1 MPALAV
7 NLEDYHEPSAE
18 EIASAR
24 VAARRLSTEGGSGRQ
39 VSFVVE
45 SEPKGETDQAGGKS
59 QARARDAD
67 EPITIPVNIF
77 KSIIKLL
84 AEMGNGNAVQVV
96 PVQAELTTQQ
106 AADLLNV
113 SRPHLIKLLE
123 QDKIKFR
130 KVGTHRKILARDL
143 FAYRDST
150 DHARREGLA
159 RMTADDETLG
169 LYDDEPVGGRD

>member
-7 NLEDYHEPSAE
+7 NLEDYHEPSPE
-18 EIASAR
+18 EIAAAR
-24 VAARRLSTEGGSGRQ
+24 VAARRLSQVSGSGKQ
-39 VSFVVE
+39 VSIVVE
-45 SEPKGETDQAGGKS
+45 ADEIEEAQGSKSGKR
-59 QARARDAD
+59 RAQD
-67 EPITIPVNIF
+67 EPIALPANIF

-143 FAYRDST
+143 FAYRDRT
-150 DHARREGLA
+150 DLARREGLT
-159 RMTADDETLG
+159 RMVADDEAMG
-169 LYDDEPVGGRD
+169 LYDDERLGASE

>member
-7 NLEDYHEPSAE
+7 NLEDYHEPSQE
-18 EIASAR
+18 EITAAR
-24 VAARRLSTEGGSGRQ
+24 EAARRLSKVGGAP

-45 SEPKGETDQAGGKS
+45 SREAAEEAKEAAEEKPRKGRVEP
-59 QARARDAD
+59 
-67 EPITIPVNIF
+67 EPITLPLNIF
-77 KSIIKLL
+77 KTIIKLL

-123 QDKIKFR
+123 QEKIPFR
-130 KVGTHRKILARDL
+130 KVGTHRKVLARDL
-143 FAYRDST
+143 FAYRDRT
-150 DHARREGLA
+150 DLARREGLS
-159 RMTADDETLG
+159 RMVADDEEIG
-169 LYDDEPVGGRD
+169 LYDDEPLGVSD

>member
-1 MPALAV
+1 MPALAL
-7 NLEDYHEPSAE
+7 NLEDYHEPSPE
-18 EIASAR
+18 EITAAR
-24 VAARRLSTEGGSGRQ
+24 EAARRLSKMGGSRTS

-45 SEPKGETDQAGGKS
+45 SQEDEEAKPRK
-59 QARARDAD
+59 RRNDA
-67 EPITIPVNIF
+67 EPITLPANIF

-123 QDKIKFR
+123 QGMIQFR

-143 FAYRDST
+143 FAYRDRT
-150 DHARREGLA
+150 DLARREGLA
-159 RMTADDETLG
+159 RMVADDEGLG
-169 LYDDEPVGGRD
+169 LYDDEALGASD

>member
-1 MPALAV
+1 MPALAL
-7 NLEDYHEPSAE
+7 NLGDYHEPSPE
-18 EIASAR
+18 EITAAR
-24 VAARRLSTEGGSGRQ
+24 EAARRLSKVGGSRRS

-45 SEPKGETDQAGGKS
+45 SQEAEKAGPRQGS
-59 QARARDAD
+59 AEA
-67 EPITIPVNIF
+67 EPITLPANIF

-123 QDKIKFR
+123 QEMIPFR

-143 FAYRDST
+143 FQYRDRT
-150 DHARREGLA
+150 DLARREGLTKMVA
-159 RMTADDETLG
+159 EDEAMG
-169 LYDDEPVGGRD
+169 LYDDESVGAPD

>member
-1 MPALAV
+1 MPA
-7 NLEDYHEPSAE
+7 
-18 EIASAR
+18 
-24 VAARRLSTEGGSGRQ
+24 
-39 VSFVVE
+39 
-45 SEPKGETDQAGGKS
+45 
-59 QARARDAD
+59 
-67 EPITIPVNIF
+67 NIF

-123 QDKIKFR
+123 GEKIPFR
-130 KVGTHRKILARDL
+130 KVGTHRKILARDV
-143 FAYRDST
+143 FAYRDRT

-159 RMTADDETLG
+159 RMIADDEEMG
-169 LYDDEPVGGRD
+169 LYDDEAVGVKD

>member
-1 MPALAV
+1 MPALAL
-7 NLEDYHEPSAE
+7 NLEDYHEPSPE
-18 EIASAR
+18 EIKAAR
-24 VAARRLSTEGGSGRQ
+24 EAARRLSKMGGSRTS

-45 SEPKGETDQAGGKS
+45 SQEGEEAKPHKRRTES
-59 QARARDAD
+59 
-67 EPITIPVNIF
+67 EPITLPLNIF

-123 QDKIKFR
+123 QDKIQFR

-143 FAYRDST
+143 FAYRDRT
-150 DHARREGLA
+150 DLGRREGLA
-159 RMTADDETLG
+159 RMVADDEAMG
-169 LYDDEPVGGRD
+169 LYDDEPLGASD

>member
-7 NLEDYHEPSAE
+7 NLEDYHEPSPE
-18 EIASAR
+18 EIAAAR
-24 VAARRLSTEGGSGRQ
+24 VAARRLSQVSGSGRQ

-45 SEPKGETDQAGGKS
+45 AEEVEEDTEGKGGRRST
-59 QARARDAD
+59 RDD
-67 EPITIPVNIF
+67 PITLPANIF

-123 QDKIKFR
+123 QDKIRFR

-143 FAYRDST
+143 FDYRDRT
-150 DHARREGLA
+150 DLARREGLT
-159 RMTADDETLG
+159 RMVADDEEMG
-169 LYDDEPVGGRD
+169 LYDDEPVGAPD

>member
-1 MPALAV
+1 MPALAI
-7 NLEDYHEPSAE
+7 NLEDYHEPSQE
-18 EIASAR
+18 EVTAAR
-24 VAARRLSTEGGSGRQ
+24 EAARRLSKMGGSRTS

-45 SEPKGETDQAGGKS
+45 SEEGQRAKSRKGRTEP
-59 QARARDAD
+59 
-67 EPITIPVNIF
+67 EPITLPANIF
-77 KSIIKLL
+77 KTIIKLL

-123 QDKIKFR
+123 QNKIQFR

-143 FAYRDST
+143 FAYRDRA
-150 DHARREGLA
+150 DLARREGLA
-159 RMTADDETLG
+159 RMVADDERMG
-169 LYDDEPVGGRD
+169 LYDDQPLGASD

>member
-7 NLEDYHEPSAE
+7 NLEDYHEPSTE
-18 EIASAR
+18 EITAAR
-24 VAARRLSTEGGSGRQ
+24 EAARRLSNASGRGRN

-45 SEPKGETDQAGGKS
+45 SSPEGGEGTKLGARHGKEE
-59 QARARDAD
+59 A
-67 EPITIPVNIF
+67 ITLPANIF
-77 KSIIKLL
+77 KSIVKLL

-113 SRPHLIKLLE
+113 SRPHLIKLLD

-143 FAYRDST
+143 FDYRDRT
-150 DHARREGLA
+150 DLARREGLN
-159 RMTADDETLG
+159 RMIADDEGLG
-169 LYDDEPVGGRD
+169 LYDDEALATSE